1 MKNVRITLAT
11 VAAMQI
17 KLSSMEALIIKR
29 DEIEDRIQHIH
40 EALAA
45 LDGTLTEDGKAKAKA
60 KPRGTKASTLK
71 VIEKAI
77 GPTINDRLAAIA
89 GTNDGVT
96 LDEIAKGLNITRAT
110 ASFYVYAKKYGKAAL
125 KKVESDDGISR
136 WVANI

>member
-17 KLSSMEALIIKR
+17 KLQSMESLIIKR

-45 LDGTLTEDGKAKAKA
+45 LDGTLTADTESKSKP

-71 VIEKAI
+71 AIEKAI

-89 GTNDGVT
+89 GTGNGVT
-96 LDEIAKGLNITRAT
+96 LDEIAKGLNITRST
-110 ASFYVYAKKYGKAAL
+110 ASFYAYAKKYGKLAL
-125 KKVESDDGISR
+125 KKVESDDGVTR

>member
-17 KLSSMEALIIKR
+17 KLSSMESLIIKR

-45 LDGTLTEDGKAKAKA
+45 LDGTLTADTKSKA

-71 VIEKAI
+71 AIEKAI

-89 GTNDGVT
+89 GTGDGVT
-96 LDEIAKGLNITRAT
+96 LDDIAKGLNITRAT
-110 ASFYVYAKKYGKAAL
+110 ASFYAYSQKYGKVAL
-125 KKVESDDGISR
+125 KKVDSDDGVTR